1 MSLYNNVSQ
10 ALSRQ
15 GTIGATISGASS
27 ITGDISKKAANM
39 MGGGELA
46 QAVSNIG
53 GAMATNVVRNA
64 INSHIPIEA
73 HRALNVGGGV
83 VGDLMRG
90 DISGAGLPVLDSGLL
105 NDFLPGMSGIAS
117 QVAYW
122 GRPTPLFGG
131 ITPTE
136 ARQIYQTMRDIR
148 LSKKN
153 LFLIEVSSLAMGDW
167 ISERFNLF
175 ATELDYA
182 PLTISGD
189 KRRVGGAV
197 LDSVQSSDPVELRI
211 TTMDDQFGTIKRWYE
226 FHHAKTVAQDGTVGV
241 PSGKEGYAIKFKIV
255 HSFITRASAIP
266 GTYESIGWFRPS
278 NLEISLSRRDDAMQE
293 IQMTFSQLDTFI
305 KM

>member
-1 MSLYNNVSQ
+1 MSLYNNVSE

-15 GTIGATISGASS
+15 GRISATISGATS
-27 ITGDISKKAANM
+27 ITGGISNKAASM
-39 MGGGELA
+39 LGGGELA
-46 QAVSNIG
+46 QAVTNIG

-64 INSHIPIEA
+64 INQHIPIEA

-90 DISGAGLPVLDSGLL
+90 DINAAGLRVLDSGLL

-117 QVAYW
+117 QVMYW

-136 ARQIYQTMRDIR
+136 ARQIYQTMRSSR

-153 LFLIEVSSLAMGDW
+153 LFLIEVSSSLLGDW
-167 ISERFNLF
+167 VSQWFNLF
-175 ATELDYA
+175 ATELDYT

-189 KRRVGGAV
+189 KRKVGGAV
-197 LDSVQSSDPVELRI
+197 LDSVQSSEPTELRV

-226 FHHAKTVAQDGTVGV
+226 QHHAATVSQDGTVGT
-241 PSGKEGYAIKFKIV
+241 PSQFAIQFKIV
-255 HSFITRASAIP
+255 HSFITRQSTPAEA
-266 GTYESIGWFRPS
+266 YESIGWFRPS
-278 NLEISLSRRDDAMQE
+278 SLEISLSRRDDAMQE
-293 IQMTFSQLDTFI
+293 IQMTFSQIDTFI
-305 KM
+305 KV